1 MQENEGT
8 AGLEFTIKGTDEKGK
23 QITETLKAVDADNAV
38 SVNKFKTITEISTNK
53 ASSGKVT
60 IGTTIKDTDYV
71 FEVEE
76 VQFKDGAGKFDIQVE
91 AKDKD
96 KDLKVDEAAFG
107 GSMLGDTLSV
117 SNTSLKLPEWVQNA
131 GKSLGDLFAADNFF
145 EGGKGKDTI
154 AAGAGNDTIDPGAT
168 FGDSDDKID
177 GGQKASGPDT
187 EVDTLILAGKKDN
200 WVLSSSAE
208 SGGEFDTYFKY
219 TSKGADGKA
228 NIEAVASESSDVI
241 KRW

>member
-1 MQENEGT
+1 MVADGKITNSEVANVRIKSEGNEGT

-107 GSMLGDTLSV
+107 GYMLGDTFLFQIQAL
-117 SNTSLKLPEWVQNA
+117 NFLNGFKMLENLWRIYLLLIISLKV
-131 GKSLGDLFAADNFF
+131 
-145 EGGKGKDTI
+145 
-154 AAGAGNDTIDPGAT
+154 
-168 FGDSDDKID
+168 
-177 GGQKASGPDT
+177 
-187 EVDTLILAGKKDN
+187 VRVRIL
-200 WVLSSSAE
+200 
-208 SGGEFDTYFKY
+208 
-219 TSKGADGKA
+219 
-228 NIEAVASESSDVI
+228 
-241 KRW
+241 